1 MGGKQTLIASLFAV
15 TIAAKAR
22 SEHMPVR
29 RGKSWFAV
37 KRFGYGVGLPIA
49 WEGWLL
55 LSVFVAAMTLSGL
68 LLPPLVFAV
77 LVIPLTAAVLY
88 LAYVRSDGEWRYR
101 NGE

>member
-1 MGGKQTLIASLFAV
+1 MIASLLAV
-15 TIAAKAR
+15 TIATKAR
-22 SEHMPVR
+22 SKDMPVR
-29 RGKSWFAV
+29 RRRPWFAV

-55 LSVFVAAMTLSGL
+55 LSVFVAAMTLSAL

-77 LVIPLTAAVLY
+77 LIIPLTTAVLY
-88 LAYVRSDGEWRYR
+88 LAYVRSDGEWRWR